1 LQAGQNWNEL
11 LQSDHLVEGSVQ
23 FTNGFGQFL
32 FPVLPRVDFFL
43 QLQRRFNPREQLHF
57 LERFLDVIRCAR
69 VERHPQDLLLAAG
82 GLMMIGI
89 SRKASTALMRRHAS
103 IPSISGIFTSITI
116 KSISFAPAPAGSRSR
131 YLNASWLKRQRAYR
145 DILRPSAPYGEA
157 IVRRGSRQP
166 GEFS

>member
-32 FPVLPRVDFFL
+32 FPVLPRV
-43 QLQRRFNPREQLHF
+43 
-57 LERFLDVIRCAR
+57 ERD
-69 VERHPQDLLLAAG
+69 PQDLLLAAG

-116 KSISFAPAPAGSRSR
+116 KSISFTPAPAGSRSR

-145 DILRPSAPYGEA
+145 GILRPSAPYGEA